1 METKKLISYLI
12 CEKFN
17 TNIFEIIEERY
28 KCNII
33 KDAIIINI
41 TEEQQII
48 LFKYGVFICWD
59 IEFENIKFFLDFLKD
74 LQINHFKKSII
85 EEFNYTL
92 EDEFKINLDTIYLSD
107 SAIAS
112 KIAISQALAQNV
124 KLQQFEEEVQ
134 TTIENNSHIPL
145 QLSTSGKIKL
155 TKKEISKKIGE
166 LFLVKTKINLHYD
179 LLDTP
184 EFFWEYP
191 QYENQY
197 EKTIKYLDIKSR
209 VEVLNK
215 KVEII
220 QELLHVLGDEQKHKY
235 SSFLEWI
242 IIILIAFEIIINLKD
257 HFN

>member
-1 METKKLISYLI
+1 METKKLISYLT

-17 TNIFEIIEERY
+17 QDIFQIIEERY

-41 TEEQQII
+41 KEEQQII

-59 IEFENIKFFLDFLKD
+59 IEFENIKFFLDFIKD
-74 LQINHFKKSII
+74 LQINSFKKSIV
-85 EEFNYTL
+85 EEFNDTF

-107 SAIAS
+107 SSTTS

-145 QLSTSGKIKL
+145 QLSTTGKIKL

-257 HFN
+257 HIN

>member
-1 METKKLISYLI
+1 METKKLISYLT

-17 TNIFEIIEERY
+17 QDIFQIIEERY

-41 TEEQQII
+41 KEEQQII

-59 IEFENIKFFLDFLKD
+59 IEFENIKFFLDFIKD
-74 LQINHFKKSII
+74 LQINSFKKSIV
-85 EEFNYTL
+85 EEFNYTF
-92 EDEFKINLDTIYLSD
+92 EVEFKINLDTIYLSD
-107 SAIAS
+107 SSTTS

-145 QLSTSGKIKL
+145 QLSTTGKIKL

-257 HFN
+257 HIN